1 MEQDLK
7 ITILNVQK
15 IIRKETGE
23 VMTKTDYMT
32 ALEQTDFFKGFSVL
46 TAWVDSDVFDKLST
60 FIGKEVVAKIG
71 MRKSKSNGLTAYIKS
86 INNIT
91 I

>member
-7 ITILNVQK
+7 ITLLNVQR
-15 IIRKETGE
+15 IIKKDSGE
-23 VMTKTDYMT
+23 VITKTDYMV
-32 ALEQTDFFKGFSVL
+32 ALQQTEFFKGYSVL

-71 MRKSKSNGLTAYIKS
+71 MRKSKNNGLTAYIKS
-86 INNIT
+86 INNVT